1 MSKNSLSLLIVIA
14 SETKCSVAISDNKKI
29 AASFLLAMTLL
40 TSSFCFAQ
48 PQLKFT
54 DAKKNF
60 GFVKKGEQV
69 KLQYQF
75 TNEGNQPLII
85 TDAKAECS
93 CTKVNFPK
101 EPIQPN
107 KSGTIEV
114 LFDTSPTYDRQDR
127 TVEVISNDTKSPHKI
142 RFKGVVLK

>member
-1 MSKNSLSLLIVIA
+1 MSKSLFLSLFVCL
-14 SETKCSVAISDNKKI
+14 
-29 AASFLLAMTLL
+29 SFQL
-40 TSSFCFAQ
+40 FAQ

-69 KLQYQF
+69 KLLYAF
-75 TNEGNQPLII
+75 TNAGNQPLII
-85 TDAKAECS
+85 SDAKAECS

-101 EPIQPN
+101 EPVQPG
-107 KSGTIEV
+107 KMETIEV

-127 TVEVISNDTKSPHKI
+127 IVEVISNDTKSPHKI